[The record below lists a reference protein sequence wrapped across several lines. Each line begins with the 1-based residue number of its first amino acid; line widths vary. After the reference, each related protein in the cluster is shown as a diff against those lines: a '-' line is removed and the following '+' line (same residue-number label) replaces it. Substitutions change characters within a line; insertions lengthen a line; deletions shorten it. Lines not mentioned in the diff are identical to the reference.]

1 MSTIKILTRLLW
13 VLLVL
18 LVLAVLI
25 WRFAFE
31 SSYFYYSIGAG
42 VVITGL
48 AAFVIF
54 KFVGKTRT
62 GETVGPAEAGAA
74 EEVETDEP
82 IEGSKITETRA
93 SIDVT
98 ESVTENGETI
108 PVEDDYTDI
117 PPLVR
122 KRMEGNYQGNVH
134 RLDASEVSANYRRMA
149 GKVSQDIVSDP
160 IRPSIIAASLS
171 SKPVKQRE
179 EPALK
184 PESREEETETE
195 AIKAETEDN
204 GGQEPPIPMIED
216 QSSLTLEEINALVNA
231 VWYRCENPYC
241 KYTTFLT
248 VHHFVDEKDG
258 GSNKLDNLIVL
269 CPYCHDLAHKNEM
282 PENEM
287 REWISREDR
296 FKSKPDW
303 PH

>member
-1 MSTIKILTRLLW
+1 MSTIKILSRLLW

-42 VVITGL
+42 VIITGL

-54 KFVGKTRT
+54 KFVGKEQTREKAET
-62 GETVGPAEAGAA
+62 RESGVTDEGGADESVEGSGIAETVP
-74 EEVETDEP
+74 
-82 IEGSKITETRA
+82 
-93 SIDVT
+93 SIDAA
-98 ESVTENGETI
+98 ESVTENGEVI
-108 PVEDDYTDI
+108 RVEEDYTDI
-117 PPLVR
+117 PPLMR
-122 KRMEGNYQGNVH
+122 KRMEGNYHGSVH

-149 GKVSQDIVSDP
+149 GKVSQEVVSDP
-160 IRPSIIAASLS
+160 IRPSIIAAAAS

-184 PESREEETETE
+184 PQSRKEETENNTV
-195 AIKAETEDN
+195 IAETGDK
-204 GGQEPPIPMIED
+204 GDQEPPIPMIED
-216 QSSLTLEEINALVNA
+216 QSSLTLEEINELVNA

-258 GSNKLDNLIVL
+258 GDNKLDNLIVL

-282 PENEM
+282 PEKEM
-287 REWISREDR
+287 REWTSREDR

-303 PH
+303 HH